1 MNKLVLLILMFII
14 TFLSTEIFMI
24 LDYKYDIRIKYF
36 SFVAKNKILFYIFLI
51 LWIVI
56 LVPIILVCNNYYIFL
71 ILVLYLTLFLNFYH
85 RVRNWRFAYKVYIE
99 NIDLLKKSKEKIK
112 NRKK

>member
-24 LDYKYDIRIKYF
+24 LDYRYDIRIKYF

-51 LWIVI
+51 LWIAI

-71 ILVLYLTLFLNFYH
+71 
-85 RVRNWRFAYKVYIE
+85 
-99 NIDLLKKSKEKIK
+99 
-112 NRKK
+112 

>member
-51 LWIVI
+51 LWIII

-85 RVRNWRFAYKVYIE
+85 RIRSWRSAYKVYIE

-112 NRKK
+112 NKKK

>member
-14 TFLSTEIFMI
+14 NFLSTIIFMI
-24 LDYKYDIRIKYF
+24 LDYRYDIRIKYF

-85 RVRNWRFAYKVYIE
+85 RIRSWRAAYKVYIE

-112 NRKK
+112 NKKK